1 MDAFSYLS
9 VLISIILGLGITQL
23 LTALGRLLNSR
34 ARVRWY
40 WPAVVWAG
48 ILLVVHIQSWWAMF
62 GLRTHENWTFL
73 AFLVVLL
80 LPILLYLAA
89 ALALG
94 ACGASSSS
102 SSSSKFKGEQGQVAK
117 VVSDLADA
125 GRRKDA
131 AKICSTILSSDLVA
145 QIKSAG
151 GDCEQE
157 MKKVIDDADDYDL
170 EVQTVRIEGNQAQA
184 RVRQGK
190 KGPLTTFSF
199 VRESGGWRATS
210 LG

>member
-1 MDAFSYLS
+1 VHRFAYLA
-9 VLISIILGLGITQL
+9 L
-23 LTALGRLLNSR
+23 LA
-34 ARVRWY
+34 
-40 WPAVVWAG
+40 
-48 ILLVVHIQSWWAMF
+48 
-62 GLRTHENWTFL
+62 
-73 AFLVVLL
+73 
-80 LPILLYLAA
+80 AA

-94 ACGASSSS
+94 GCGASSSS
-102 SSSSKFKGEQGQVAK
+102 SSSAAKFTGVQGQVAK

-125 GRRKDA
+125 GRKKDA
-131 AKICSTILSSDLVA
+131 AKICSSILSTDMVA

-151 GDCEQE
+151 GNCEQE

-170 EVQTVRIEGNQAQA
+170 EVQTVSVNGNQAQA

-199 VRESGGWRATS
+199 VKENGGWRATS